1 MRYDSL
7 QQRFSRVGRTTG
19 TAAALCGLLLGGGAP
34 ARAQTTFGE
43 TADVVVVEVPVQVVR
58 DGQPVRGLTAA
69 DFEVYEGRKRQEIT
83 GFEVLDLAAPAGAAG
98 RGKATDAVPAA
109 ARRHFLLLFDL
120 SNSEPKAVIKAREA
134 TKTVLDQLH
143 PTDLVAVS
151 TYSAAKGPQLI
162 LGFTPDR
169 RQVEVAL
176 ETLGLPELLGRSA
189 DPLKLMAADFQQVMA
204 QYGGVGGADKRALNN
219 EAVNEYLQN
228 LSAQATRADLDTRR
242 NQVAAF
248 TRSFADLAKLIG
260 SVSGRK
266 YVVYLSEGFDSSI
279 LTGTTDAGESDD
291 ITAMAT
297 QTGDGVFTNSEQRF
311 GDTRATN
318 DFEQM
323 LEEFRRADCVVQSV
337 DIGGLRAGSD
347 LGSSRKGGTETLV
360 AMAKDTGGDIY
371 QNFNDLGEAMDQM
384 LSRTGVTYVLS
395 FQPDKLKRDGEY
407 HKLRIELKNQPRGT
421 RLLHRPGYY
430 APKPFAQQN
439 PFERLLQAA
448 NQVVAGDDPGSLP
461 TAVLAAPFQ
470 TGGEKAYVPVVV
482 EVEGAALLAGSP
494 KGAPLPAEVYVY
506 ALDGTGAV
514 HDFLTQTVGLD
525 LAKVEGALRQT
536 GFKFFGHLDLI
547 PGEYSVRVLV
557 RNGVTGASGLRVVPV
572 TVPAFG
578 QAKPVLLP
586 PFFPEPPGRWL
597 MVREAPREGA
607 PQNVPYPF
615 MQKEQPYI
623 PASRPVLTPGQEAQV
638 ALVGYHLE
646 GDLQA
651 AARITSGDGKEVP
664 GGEIRLLGRE
674 AGNPVRMA
682 ATFRPPSLAPG
693 EYWLTV
699 RLTGAAGA
707 VETAAV
713 PFVVGGRETRAAN
726 PGWSGL
732 PRPQAP
738 APVTDPDALR
748 GEKISGARPPLG

>member
-1 MRYDSL
+1 MRHDSL
-7 QQRFSRVGRTTG
+7 RQRLLRLGMGTA
-19 TAAALCGLLLGGGAP
+19 TAAALCGALLGGGAP
-34 ARAQTTFGE
+34 ARAQTQTFGE

-69 DFEVYEGRKRQEIT
+69 DFEVYAGRKKQEVT
-83 GFEVLDLAAPAGAAG
+83 GFEVLDLAAPTGQAGQG
-98 RGKATDAVPAA
+98 RAIDVVPAA

-120 SNSEPKAVIKAREA
+120 SNSEPKAVVKARGA
-134 TKTVLDQLH
+134 ARGILGQLH
-143 PTDLVAVS
+143 PTDLVAVA
-151 TYSAAKGPQLI
+151 TYSTKGPQLA

-176 ETLGLPELLGRSA
+176 ETLGLPELVGRSA
-189 DPLKLMAADFQQVMA
+189 DPLKLVAAELKA
-204 QYGGVGGADKRALNN
+204 TTGQYGGTGGSDKREANN

-228 LSAQATRADLDTRR
+228 LAAQATRADLDARR

-248 TRSFADLAKLIG
+248 TRSFADLAKLMG
-260 SVSGRK
+260 NVTGRK

-279 LTGTTDAGESDD
+279 LTGTGSATESSED
-291 ITAMAT
+291 ITAQAM
-297 QTGDGVFTNSEQRF
+297 QPGGGEEGVYSNSEERF

-347 LGSSRKGGTETLV
+347 LGSSRKGGTETLL
-360 AMAKDTGGDIY
+360 AMAKDTGGDLF

-384 LSRTGVTYVLS
+384 LARTGVTYVLS
-395 FQPDKLKRDGEY
+395 FQPDKLKRDGQY

-421 RLLHRPGYY
+421 RQLHRPGYY

-448 NQVVAGDDPGSLP
+448 NQVVAGDHPGSLP

-470 TGGEKAYVPVVV
+470 VGGDKAYVPVVV
-482 EVEGAALLAGSP
+482 EVDGAALLAGSP
-494 KGAPLPAEVYVY
+494 KGAALPAEVYVY
-506 ALDGTGAV
+506 ALDATGGV

-536 GFKFFGHLDLI
+536 GFKFFGHLDLL

-578 QAKPVLLP
+578 QARPVLLP
-586 PFFPEPPGRWL
+586 PFFPEPPGKWL
-597 MVREAPREGA
+597 MVREAPRGDA

-615 MQKEQPYI
+615 MQKDQPYI
-623 PASRPVLTPGQEAQV
+623 PASRPVLAPGQETAI
-638 ALVGYHLE
+638 ALVGYHLGQ

-651 AARITSGDGKEVP
+651 AARITSKDGKEA
-664 GGEIRLLGRE
+664 GDGEIRLLARE
-674 AGNPVRMA
+674 AGTPDRVA

-693 EYWLTV
+693 GYWLTV
-699 RLTGAAGA
+699 RLTGAAGT
-707 VETAAV
+707 VEAAAA
-713 PFVVGGRETRAAN
+713 PFAVGGGAA
-726 PGWSGL
+726 
-732 PRPQAP
+732 
-738 APVTDPDALR
+738 R
-748 GEKISGARPPLG
+748 GTAK